1 MVLQS
6 RNQSKPNNHFFVR
19 AVNSEGKDIMRIVH
33 SLFRNKR
40 GVSEIIASL
49 MLVLIVTSAGVIAY
63 SYSIGAFSS
72 STSLF
77 QLNTNQKEK
86 QTRERF
92 AIIAVWS
99 NSSNQLN
106 LTVLNYGQIDLTI
119 DTVYINWT
127 SVASYLGGRSTTI
140 GKGVLIQ
147 ISFTSPVAIQ
157 SGSTYE
163 IIVVST
169 RGSKNAINWKA

>member
-1 MVLQS
+1 MALQS
-6 RNQSKPNNHFFVR
+6 RNQSKPNNPFFIR
-19 AVNSEGKDIMRIVH
+19 AVNSERKDIMRIVH

-49 MLVLIVTSAGVIAY
+49 ILILIVTSAGVAAY

-72 STSLF
+72 STSIF
-77 QLNTNQKEK
+77 QLDTNQKEK
-86 QTRERF
+86 QTQERL
-92 AIIAVWS
+92 AVVAVW

-119 DTVYINWT
+119 DTVYINST

-163 IIVVST
+163 IVVVST
-169 RGSKNAINWKA
+169 RGSKNAINWKT

>member
-1 MVLQS
+1 
-6 RNQSKPNNHFFVR
+6 
-19 AVNSEGKDIMRIVH
+19 MRILH

-86 QTRERF
+86 QTQERF
-92 AIIAVWS
+92 ATIAVWS
-99 NSSNQLN
+99 NTSNQLN

-119 DTVYINWT
+119 DTVYVNWT
-127 SVASYLGGRSTTI
+127 SVASYLGGNSTTI
-140 GKGVLIQ
+140 GKGALIQ
-147 ISFTSPVAIQ
+147 VSFTSPVTIQ

>member
-1 MVLQS
+1 MNLLGEEKRMKIQRSLS
-6 RNQSKPNNHFFVR
+6 RNDK
-19 AVNSEGKDIMRIVH
+19 
-33 SLFRNKR
+33 

-77 QLNTNQKEK
+77 QLNTKQKEK
-86 QTRERF
+86 QTQERF
-92 AIIAVWS
+92 AVVAVW

-119 DTVYINWT
+119 DTVYVNWT
-127 SVASYLGGRSTTI
+127 SVASYLSGKGTTI
-140 GKGVLIQ
+140 GKGALVQ
-147 ISFTSPVAIQ
+147 VSFTSPVTIQ
-157 SGSTYE
+157 SGSTIE

-169 RGSKNAINWKA
+169 RGSKNAINWKT

>member
-1 MVLQS
+1 
-6 RNQSKPNNHFFVR
+6 
-19 AVNSEGKDIMRIVH
+19 MRIVH

-49 MLVLIVTSAGVIAY
+49 ILILIVTSAGVIAY

-77 QLNTNQKEK
+77 QLDTKQKEK

-92 AIIAVWS
+92 ATIAVWS
-99 NSSNQLN
+99 NTSNQLN

-119 DTVYINWT
+119 DTVYVNWT
-127 SVASYLGGRSTTI
+127 SVASYLGGKGTTI
-140 GKGVLIQ
+140 GKGALVQ

-157 SGSTYE
+157 SRSTYE

>member
-1 MVLQS
+1 
-6 RNQSKPNNHFFVR
+6 
-19 AVNSEGKDIMRIVH
+19 MRIVH

-49 MLVLIVTSAGVIAY
+49 ILVLIVASAGVAAY

-77 QLNTNQKEK
+77 QLDTKQKEK
-86 QTRERF
+86 QAQERF
-92 AIIAVWS
+92 AVVAVW

-106 LTVLNYGQIDLTI
+106 LTVLNYGQIDLTL
-119 DTVYINWT
+119 DTVYVNWT
-127 SVASYLGGRSTTI
+127 SVASYLGGRNTTV

>member
-1 MVLQS
+1 MVI
-6 RNQSKPNNHFFVR
+6 R
-19 AVNSEGKDIMRIVH
+19 
-33 SLFRNKR
+33 SLFHNRH

-49 MLVLIVTSAGVIAY
+49 ILVLIVTSAGVVAY
-63 SYSIGAFSS
+63 SYSTGAFSS
-72 STSLF
+72 FTSLF
-77 QLNTNQKEK
+77 QLDTNQKES
-86 QTRERF
+86 QAQERF

-99 NSSNQLN
+99 NPPNQLN

-127 SVASYLGGRSTTI
+127 SVASFGGRSTTI
-140 GKGVLIQ
+140 GKGAKIQ
-147 ISFTSPVAIQ
+147 ISFTSPVTTQ

>member
-1 MVLQS
+1 M
-6 RNQSKPNNHFFVR
+6 K
-19 AVNSEGKDIMRIVH
+19 IVH
-33 SLFRNKR
+33 SLFHNKR

-49 MLVLIVTSAGVIAY
+49 ILILIVTSAGVVAY

-72 STSLF
+72 STSIF
-77 QLNTNQKEK
+77 QLDTNQKEK
-86 QTRERF
+86 QAQERF
-92 AIIAVWS
+92 AVVAVW

-106 LTVLNYGQIDLTI
+106 LTVLNYGQIDLTL
-119 DTVYINWT
+119 DTVYVNWT
-127 SVASYLGGRSTTI
+127 SVASYLDGRNTTI
-140 GKGVLIQ
+140 GKGALSQ

-169 RGSKNAINWKA
+169 RGSKNAINWKT

>member
-1 MVLQS
+1 MK
-6 RNQSKPNNHFFVR
+6 RNFVR
-19 AVNSEGKDIMRIVH
+19 D
-33 SLFRNKR
+33 KR
-40 GVSEIIASL
+40 GVSEIIASV
-49 MLVLIVTSAGVIAY
+49 VLILIVSSAGIVAY

-77 QLNTNQKEK
+77 QLDTNQKEK
-86 QTRERF
+86 QAQERF
-92 AIIAVWS
+92 AVVAVW

-119 DTVYINWT
+119 DAVYINWT

-147 ISFTSPVAIQ
+147 ISFTSPVTIQ

-169 RGSKNAINWKA
+169 RGSTDAIDWKA

>member
-1 MVLQS
+1 MNLLGEEKRMKIQRSLS
-6 RNQSKPNNHFFVR
+6 RNDK
-19 AVNSEGKDIMRIVH
+19 
-33 SLFRNKR
+33 

-72 STSLF
+72 FTSLF

-86 QTRERF
+86 QAQERL
-92 AIIAVWS
+92 AVVAVW

-119 DTVYINWT
+119 DTVYVNST
-127 SVASYLGGRSTTI
+127 SVASFDGRNTTI
-140 GKGVLIQ
+140 GKGVLIPL
-147 ISFTSPVAIQ
+147 SFTSPFAIQ

>member
-1 MVLQS
+1 MV
-6 RNQSKPNNHFFVR
+6 VR
-19 AVNSEGKDIMRIVH
+19 
-33 SLFRNKR
+33 SLFHNRH

-49 MLVLIVTSAGVIAY
+49 ILILIVTSAGVIAY

-77 QLNTNQKEK
+77 QLDTNQKEK
-86 QTRERF
+86 QAQERF

-99 NSSNQLN
+99 NPPNQFN
-106 LTVLNYGQIDLTI
+106 LTVLNYGQTDLTI

-127 SVASYLGGRSTTI
+127 SVASYLGGNSTTI
-140 GKGVLIQ
+140 GKGALVQ
-147 ISFTSPVAIQ
+147 VSFTSPVAIQ

-163 IIVVST
+163 ITAVST

>member
-1 MVLQS
+1 MV
-6 RNQSKPNNHFFVR
+6 VR
-19 AVNSEGKDIMRIVH
+19 
-33 SLFRNKR
+33 SLFHNRH

-49 MLVLIVTSAGVIAY
+49 ILILIVTSAGVIAY

-77 QLNTNQKEK
+77 QLDTNQKEK
-86 QTRERF
+86 QAQERF

-99 NSSNQLN
+99 NPPNQFN

-127 SVASYLGGRSTTI
+127 SVASYLGGNSTTI
-140 GKGVLIQ
+140 GKGALVQ
-147 ISFTSPVAIQ
+147 VSFTSPVAIQ

-163 IIVVST
+163 ITAVST

>member
-1 MVLQS
+1 MK
-6 RNQSKPNNHFFVR
+6 RNSFV
-19 AVNSEGKDIMRIVH
+19 
-33 SLFRNKR
+33 RNKR
-40 GVSEIIASL
+40 GVSEIIASV
-49 MLVLIVTSAGVIAY
+49 VLILIVSSAGIVAY

-72 STSLF
+72 TTSLF
-77 QLNTNQKEK
+77 QLDTNMKEK
-86 QTRERF
+86 QAQERF

-99 NSSNQLN
+99 NTSSQLN

-147 ISFTSPVAIQ
+147 ISFTSPVTIQ

-169 RGSKNAINWKA
+169 RGSKNAVNWKA

>member
-1 MVLQS
+1 
-6 RNQSKPNNHFFVR
+6 
-19 AVNSEGKDIMRIVH
+19 MRTVH

-49 MLVLIVTSAGVIAY
+49 ILILIVTSAGVIAY

-72 STSLF
+72 FTSLF
-77 QLNTNQKEK
+77 QLDTNQKEK
-86 QTRERF
+86 QAQERF
-92 AIIAVWS
+92 TIIAVWS
-99 NSSNQLN
+99 NTSSQLN

-119 DTVYINWT
+119 DTVYVNWT
-127 SVASYLGGRSTTI
+127 SVANYVGGKSTTI
-140 GKGVLIQ
+140 GKGALVQ
-147 ISFTSPVAIQ
+147 VGFTSPVAIQ

-169 RGSKNAINWKA
+169 RGSKNAINWKT

>member
-1 MVLQS
+1 M
-6 RNQSKPNNHFFVR
+6 R
-19 AVNSEGKDIMRIVH
+19 AINSERKDIMRRVY

-49 MLVLIVTSAGVIAY
+49 MLVLIVTSAGVVAY

-77 QLNTNQKEK
+77 QLDTNQKEE
-86 QTRERF
+86 QAQERF

-99 NSSNQLN
+99 NTPNQLN

-119 DTVYINWT
+119 DMVYINST
-127 SVASYLGGRSTTI
+127 SVGSYLGGRSTTI
-140 GKGVLIQ
+140 GKSALVQ
-147 ISFTSPVAIQ
+147 VSFTSPVTIQ
-157 SGSTYE
+157 AGSTYE
-163 IIVVST
+163 IVVVST
-169 RGSKNAINWKA
+169 RGSKNAVNWKA

>member
-1 MVLQS
+1 MKIQRSLS
-6 RNQSKPNNHFFVR
+6 RN
-19 AVNSEGKDIMRIVH
+19 
-33 SLFRNKR
+33 NK

-77 QLNTNQKEK
+77 QLDTNQKEK
-86 QTRERF
+86 QAQERF

-99 NSSNQLN
+99 NTSSQLN

-140 GKGVLIQ
+140 GKGELIQ
-147 ISFTSPVAIQ
+147 VSFTSPVIIQ